1 MNRAEFWK
9 RRHWESSREQSVGD
23 TDGNEVH
30 IYLIHIVRRHA
41 LLLILADFWHLLP
54 DTAFSLL
61 GFGLSSIIAL
71 VALDRSLCY

>member
-1 MNRAEFWK
+1 M
-9 RRHWESSREQSVGD
+9 GD
-23 TDGNEVH
+23 MDRNEVH
-30 IYLIHIVRRHA
+30 IYLIARRHA

-71 VALDRSLCY
+71 VALHRSLCY

>member
-9 RRHWESSREQSVGD
+9 RRHWEGSGEQSVGD
-23 TDGNEVH
+23 MDGNEVH
-30 IYLIHIVRRHA
+30 IYLIHIARRHT

-54 DTAFSLL
+54 DTAFFLL

-71 VALDRSLCY
+71 VVLDRSLCY

>member
-9 RRHWESSREQSVGD
+9 RRHWESSGEQSVGD
-23 TDGNEVH
+23 MDGNEVH